1 MNSRQDIYAF
11 SSYFANR
18 SVFTTDEIVSYFQ
31 AQDSEIN
38 RNTINW
44 RIYSLAKQ
52 GIIQRLKKGCFSLS
66 VKQTFTPTIEKE
78 LLRLNK
84 LIRHQFPFIETC
96 IWNMSI
102 LNLFSQHLSNKAIV
116 LVEVEKDVAEQVFL
130 FLRETKN
137 NVYLNPSTELL
148 QNYVFQTDKM
158 VYIVKNLI
166 SEAPITKVAE
176 YNTISLEKLLVDL
189 FCDKTIFEAYQG
201 RELHY
206 IYSNIFNQFSIN
218 TAKLLRYATRRGK
231 KNEFEKTLNQILGN
245 NLK

>member
-1 MNSRQDIYAF
+1 M
-11 SSYFANR
+11 
-18 SVFTTDEIVSYFQ
+18 
-31 AQDSEIN
+31 
-38 RNTINW
+38 
-44 RIYSLAKQ
+44 
-52 GIIQRLKKGCFSLS
+52 
-66 VKQTFTPTIEKE
+66 
-78 LLRLNK
+78 
-84 LIRHQFPFIETC
+84 
-96 IWNMSI
+96 
-102 LNLFSQHLSNKAIV
+102 
-116 LVEVEKDVAEQVFL
+116 AEQVFL

-218 TAKLLRYATRRGK
+218 IAKLLRYATRRGK